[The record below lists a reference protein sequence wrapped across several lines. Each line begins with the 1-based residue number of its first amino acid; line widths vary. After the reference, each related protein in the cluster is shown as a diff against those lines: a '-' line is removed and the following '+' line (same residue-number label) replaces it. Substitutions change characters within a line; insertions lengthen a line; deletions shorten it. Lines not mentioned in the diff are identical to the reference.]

1 MHKSCIMICMR
12 TTLDL
17 DDTRVRRAQEITGI
31 REKTALIHAGLD
43 ALVSREAARRLAAL
57 GGTEPDLR
65 PIPRRRPRRA
75 K

>member
-1 MHKSCIMICMR
+1 MICMR

-17 DDTRVRRAQEITGI
+17 DEELIEEARKLTGI

-43 ALVSREAARRLAAL
+43 ALVAREAARRLAAL
-57 GGTEPDLR
+57 GGTEHELR
-65 PIPRRRPRRA
+65 PVPRRRPKRT